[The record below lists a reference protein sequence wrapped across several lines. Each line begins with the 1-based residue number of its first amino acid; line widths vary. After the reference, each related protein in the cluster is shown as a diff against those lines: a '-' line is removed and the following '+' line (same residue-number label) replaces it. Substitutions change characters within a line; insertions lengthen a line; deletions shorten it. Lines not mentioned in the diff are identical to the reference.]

1 MDIIQY
7 SAWSIDRALELNK
20 INDTKKTVEQI
31 LRDADT
37 FAQYMQAVVDKSGE
51 IERQMDDEINRRV
64 DIKLLEIKE

>member
-20 INDTKKTVEQI
+20 INDTKKTVDEI
-31 LRDADT
+31 LKDADT

-51 IERQMDDEINRRV
+51 IERQMDDEVNRRV